1 MNRRHPFTKGQGMTW
16 LIIRTD
22 HAKEHYVAQQIAMLG
37 FDAWVPCQIIV
48 TRPAMSRRV
57 TAVANQ
63 RIKELPILPRRIFA
77 AVPVAL
83 QGEVSKIRHLVA
95 VERDGASE
103 AICVSSAEMTR
114 FRAAIDAE
122 NTAAMALAQKA
133 SRKQKQRWKQ
143 LKDALLDLI
152 DSAKEQ
158 LERAA

>member
-1 MNRRHPFTKGQGMTW
+1 MTW

-22 HAKEHYVAQQIAMLG
+22 HAKEHYVEQQIQNLG
-37 FDAWVPCQIIV
+37 FDAWVPCQIVV

-63 RIKELPILPRRIFA
+63 RVKELPILPRRLFA
-77 AVPVAL
+77 RIPPWL
-83 QGEVSKIRHLVA
+83 EPQGELAHIRHLIG
-95 VERDGASE
+95 VERNADSE
-103 AICVSSAEMTR
+103 PITISDAEIAR
-114 FRAAIDAE
+114 FRAAVDAE
-122 NTAAMALAQKA
+122 NTASMALAQKA
-133 SRKQKQRWKQ
+133 SRKQKAKWKQ

>member
-1 MNRRHPFTKGQGMTW
+1 MNW
-16 LIIRTD
+16 LLIRTD
-22 HAKEHYVAQQIAMLG
+22 HAKEAYVARQIQNLG
-37 FDAWVPCQIIV
+37 FDAWVPSQIVV

-63 RIKELPILPRRIFA
+63 RIKELPILPRRLFA

-83 QGEVSKIRHLVA
+83 QAEVSKIRHLVA
-95 VERDGASE
+95 FERDGASD
-103 AICVSSAEMTR
+103 AVCVSSAEIAR

-122 NTAAMALAQKA
+122 NTAALALAQKA
-133 SRKQKQRWKQ
+133 SRKQKARWKQ